1 MNLFAAIIVGLIA
14 GFLASKI
21 MKTNTSLL
29 TELILGIVGA
39 VVGGFIAS
47 LVGLGDLMTGFN
59 LTSIIVALIGAI
71 IVIAVY
77 RFIRRKA

>member
-29 TELILGIVGA
+29 VEMILGIVGG
-39 VVGGFIAS
+39 VLGGWLGS
-47 LVGLGDLMTGFN
+47 LFLGIDLMTGFN
-59 LTSIIVALIGAI
+59 ITSIIVALVGAI

-77 RFIRRKA
+77 RLIKRK

>member
-21 MKTNTSLL
+21 MKTNTSLFV
-29 TELILGIVGA
+29 EMILGIVGG
-39 VVGGFIAS
+39 VLGGWLGS
-47 LVGLGDLMTGFN
+47 LFLGIDLMTGFN
-59 LTSIIVALIGAI
+59 ATSIIVALIGAI

-77 RFIRRKA
+77 RLIKRK

>member
-47 LVGLGDLMTGFN
+47 LIGLGDLMTGFN

-77 RFIRRKA
+77 RLIRRKA

>member
-21 MKTNTSLL
+21 MKTNTSLFV
-29 TELILGIVGA
+29 EMILGIVGG
-39 VVGGFIAS
+39 VLGGWLGS
-47 LVGLGDLMTGFN
+47 LFLGIDLMTGFN
-59 LTSIIVALIGAI
+59 ITSIFVALIGAI

-77 RFIRRKA
+77 RLIMRKK

>member
-71 IVIAVY
+71 IVIAFY